1 MHWLK
6 KKGPKRCR
14 FERYCGSSSSPRR
27 ARQEKKKIFSPTS
40 LLSLSLLNIKKT
52 PTIATCITF
61 DLWPTTGQWKKEET
75 CPSGSRGAAAQWPPQ
90 PCLSLVFTYKYMGE
104 NRKKERVERPKKR
117 KKKTRRGR
125 KEGRTEKKQKQKQNK
140 KTKRKTGED
149 RGEETVSCHQHRRRL
164 EPPPPLAITDDR
176 GFSR

>member
-40 LLSLSLLNIKKT
+40 LLSLSLLNIKKM
-52 PTIATCITF
+52 PTIATYITS

-75 CPSGSRGAAAQWPPQ
+75 CPSGSCGAAAQWPPQ
-90 PCLSLVFTYKYMGE
+90 PCLSFVFTYKYMGE

-125 KEGRTEKKQKQKQNK
+125 KEGRTEKKKKQKQKKQREKQGK
-140 KTKRKTGED
+140 KPSAATNT
-149 RGEETVSCHQHRRRL
+149 
-164 EPPPPLAITDDR
+164 AAA
-176 GFSR
+176 